1 MHRFFTCCFCM
12 YRTFHSFAFGEGGII
27 LPHFKCCC
35 SISSV
40 TLHDEGEEGR
50 TRGASW
56 QQKFSSLTFD
66 GHFPSSIAAV
76 LAIHAVPRPLV
87 SQGPWC
93 QVQLAHWTALADLR
107 GSVAVREHVPLFGC
121 FSPHN
126 LMQAKTPNVWCL
138 VTTTYFR
145 VVYNPDIRG
154 FRLSS

>member
-1 MHRFFTCCFCM
+1 MNVIITCIFFFPFSAKSQIELQLDITSIHTYIFYLLPLYVQDFPFICLGG
-12 YRTFHSFAFGEGGII
+12 AGGGGII

-35 SISSV
+35 LISSV

-93 QVQLAHWTALADLR
+93 QVQPVRWTALADL
-107 GSVAVREHVPLFGC
+107 
-121 FSPHN
+121 
-126 LMQAKTPNVWCL
+126 
-138 VTTTYFR
+138 
-145 VVYNPDIRG
+145 
-154 FRLSS
+154 

>member
-1 MHRFFTCCFCM
+1 MMKGRKEGLGEPHGSRSSQVLHLMAIFLLPLLQCWQFTQC
-12 YRTFHSFAFGEGGII
+12 
-27 LPHFKCCC
+27 
-35 SISSV
+35 
-40 TLHDEGEEGR
+40 
-50 TRGASW
+50 RG
-56 QQKFSSLTFD
+56 
-66 GHFPSSIAAV
+66 
-76 LAIHAVPRPLV
+76 LV